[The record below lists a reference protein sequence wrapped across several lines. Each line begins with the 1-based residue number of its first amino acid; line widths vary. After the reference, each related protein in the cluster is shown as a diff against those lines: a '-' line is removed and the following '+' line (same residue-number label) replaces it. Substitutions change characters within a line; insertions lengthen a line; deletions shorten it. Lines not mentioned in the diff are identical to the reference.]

1 MKDTISW
8 RSAVALALR
17 SLKTRSHLQ
26 NFRISGLDWTLKMMW
41 DFCTLMLAASF
52 WYPWWRLNTS
62 SDGKGNS
69 WVTYLSIWMSFL
81 PIYFQ
86 NEWETSYNNV
96 YPHNGT
102 LFSNK
107 RERQADRRSKTDQ
120 VQKHAM
126 QKKLETKDHIL
137 HNSVHRKCPE
147 KTNT

>member
-1 MKDTISW
+1 MKISCCSSFKVPENQVSFTEFQDLW
-8 RSAVALALR
+8 IGLNPEDYVGLLYSNAC
-17 SLKTRSHLQ
+17 SLFLVSLMKTEHLQ
-26 NFRISGLDWTLKMMW
+26 
-41 DFCTLMLAASF
+41 
-52 WYPWWRLNTS
+52 WWEKKLLR
-62 SDGKGNS
+62 
-69 WVTYLSIWMSFL
+69 VTYLSIWMSFL